1 MPALPE
7 LQRDMLRRL
16 LAQTDAK
23 GLPLAPDKNFNIYR
37 NNTRLL
43 LRDMLKDT
51 FPVTAK
57 LVGDAFFDTA
67 ARDYMQSVPP
77 ADGDMTDYGRDFPA
91 FLNRLPGLQNYPYVP
106 DMARLEWAAHDAYL
120 SPRKA
125 PLSTTALSAAAV
137 DPMKLQLHVQPH
149 VFLLRAGWPI
159 ADLWQKIVEA
169 GDDLP
174 EMSLAAAESFT
185 AVYRDARQIAVWSL
199 TEGGY
204 TFIEHLQSTPDFP
217 AAATAA
223 MAAEPDFALD
233 IFLGTLVQQELL
245 CKNP

>member
-7 LQRDMLRRL
+7 LQREMLRRL
-16 LAQTDAK
+16 MAQTDAE
-23 GLPLAPDKNFNIYR
+23 GLPLAPEKNFNIYR

-43 LRDMLKDT
+43 LRDMLKGS

-67 ARDYMQSVPP
+67 ARDFMQAFPP

-91 FLNRLPGLQNYPYVP
+91 FLNRMPGLQNYPYVP
-106 DMARLEWAAHDAYL
+106 DIARLEWAAHEAYL
-120 SPRKA
+120 SPRKT
-125 PLSTTALSAAAV
+125 PLSTTALSAAAA
-137 DPMKLQLHVQPH
+137 DPMTLKLNVQPH

-159 ADLWQKIVEA
+159 ADLWQKIMEA

-174 EMSLAAAESFT
+174 EMSLTAEESFT
-185 AVYRDARQIAVWSL
+185 VIYRDDRQIAVWSL

-204 TFIEHLQSTPDFP
+204 TFIEHLQSNSDFP
-217 AAATAA
+217 AAASAA
-223 MAAEPDFALD
+223 LAAEPDFALD
-233 IFLGTLVQQELL
+233 RFLGLLVQQELL
-245 CKNP
+245 HKSS